1 MRVLQVNIDN
11 KNKGGAYILIHNMD
25 MCLSEDVRFDYLSMD
40 EFIENGEIKGKTYSA
55 HLRNNRL
62 LGHFMLPAY
71 VNKVLKQNKYDV
83 MHINS
88 DSSWKA
94 ILYALPAKKNNVKV
108 LVHSHSTGSDG
119 SFKLLKDVLHYLC
132 RPFINSLADMCIACS
147 PEAGKWMFSNRKY
160 LILHNGIDPDRFKF
174 SNRQRENMRVHL
186 GYSPEDFLIGNVG
199 KISETKNQ
207 TFLIDVLAALKKKR
221 NNAKLLLVGSFDEKI
236 YSQLKHKAEKLKV
249 IEDVQFTGTM
259 SDIPSVL
266 AAIDWFAFPSLFEGL
281 GISLIEAQAMGVSCV
296 VSENITHEA
305 YISSYITCCP
315 LEAGAMKWADVINSG
330 DINPNREKAVREL
343 YTRNYTIKGCTSVL
357 EKIYQQMNKGNL

>member
-25 MCLSEDVRFDYLSMD
+25 MCLSEDVSFDYLSMD

-94 ILYALPAKKNNVKV
+94 VLYALPAKKNNVKV

-147 PEAGKWMFSNRKY
+147 PEAGKWMFSREKFTV
-160 LILHNGIDPDRFKF
+160 LHNGISPEKF
-174 SNRQRENMRVHL
+174 VYSAARRQKMREQL
-186 GYSPEDFLIGNVG
+186 GYTRNDFVVGNVG
-199 KISETKNQ
+199 LISKTKNQ
-207 TFLIDVLAALKKKR
+207 EFLLDVLASLKKKR
-221 NNAKLLLVGSFDEKI
+221 NNAKLLLVGSYEEKT
-236 YSQLKHKAEKLKV
+236 YRQLKHKAIKLGV
-249 IEDVQFTGTM
+249 LENVQFTGAM
-259 SDIPSVL
+259 SDIPSIL

-281 GISLIEAQAMGVSCV
+281 GISLIEAQAMGASCV

-305 YISSYITCCP
+305 YISNYITCCP
-315 LEAGAMKWADVINSG
+315 LEAGAAKWADVIDNGS
-330 DINPNREKAVREL
+330 INPDRGQAAQEL
-343 YTRNYTIKGCTSVL
+343 YTHNYTIKGCATEL
-357 EKIYQQMNKGNL
+357 EKIYQQMEKGNL